1 MATGCVRTSW
11 DDAHFWEGRAHAEPL
26 AQSRALWA
34 HAVNGAQQYAL
45 LAAVAGRRA
54 QPHPARTQVVAAIA
68 LELLVEEHQR
78 RLVALDYL
86 QQQADASCDTSIA
99 RQCVASG
106 PESRAGGTSD
116 RHRCHMQLAERI
128 QSPQDIHRALQAP
141 KVAAASLGL
150 AALSSAWYVYSGFRS

>member
-45 LAAVAGRRA
+45 RAAVAGRRA

-86 QQQADASCDTSIA
+86 QQQADA
-99 RQCVASG
+99 
-106 PESRAGGTSD
+106 
-116 RHRCHMQLAERI
+116 L
-128 QSPQDIHRALQAP
+128 
-141 KVAAASLGL
+141 
-150 AALSSAWYVYSGFRS
+150 